1 MVFDVA
7 AGEAAGNKLVFT
19 RRFGCLG
26 GGDDGTFKIGIAFDF
41 DLVAIVAGNNAAL
54 FGDAGVIG
62 FDFAFVVVG
71 CAGYAIAY
79 GYLPAD
85 VLLLAVVFGGV
96 LQAFDV
102 EFGGIDADAFA
113 GYLCAFDVGGTATD
127 EAGVAAEAADVAV
140 AVAGFVAI
148 GMAFAVVGSGGD
160 AKGGTTRAVVDGYA
174 GIPAAGLVFAAFAV
188 ALFGCQ

>member
-1 MVFDVA
+1 VVFDVA
-7 AGEAAGNKLVFT
+7 AGEAAGNKLIFT
-19 RRFGCLG
+19 RCFGCLG

-41 DLVAIVAGNNAAL
+41 DLVAIITGNDAAL
-54 FGDAGVIG
+54 FGDTGVIG
-62 FDFAFVVVG
+62 FDFALAVVG

-79 GYLPAD
+79 GYLSTD
-85 VLLLAVVFGGV
+85 VLLLAVVFGAV

-102 EFGGIDADAFA
+102 EFGSIDADTFA

-148 GMAFAVVGSGGD
+148 GMAFAAVGSGGD
-160 AKGGTTRAVVDGYA
+160 AEGGTTRAV
-174 GIPAAGLVFAAFAV
+174 LVKLAKKMV
-188 ALFGCQ
+188 STVRSRTN